1 MQRET
6 GFIRCWHNWYNV
18 CECGLGYSD
27 MLNSHIPGQLLVI
40 FVGPGGSQHGYN
52 AL

>member
-6 GFIRCWHNWYNV
+6 GFIRCWHIWYD
-18 CECGLGYSD
+18 D

-40 FVGPGGSQHGYN
+40 FVGPAGGSQHGYN